1 MSQYASKKAWLA
13 GLLALGTAATLGG
26 CSSPDTVDTPPTKPA
41 EKPADPPVEPGAVD
55 EAKPAS
61 PATAEEKP
69 DEPAKPEEK
78 PADAKPGDAKPGEEK
93 TGKPADIK
101 YADSPAKLLIDEG
114 VQFLTENNL
123 ADAQQK
129 LLNAAK
135 QDPKSATAWYNLA
148 ICQYRMGSDDDALES
163 AKKAFEVNPSYSR
176 AAVLLSVLHLRR
188 GQAAQA
194 VAVLDDALGKRPGDA
209 MLLGAK
215 ARALVA
221 NAEYNRALDACVE
234 ALRLDQSNPEVMRY
248 LAEAYLGLGRVGLAR
263 LALERAYEVY
273 TGEEVK
279 AAISGEESSGPARKQ
294 YELRT
299 AQGGGSWRGVG
310 AEAVTREAGLAHI
323 HYLYGRLYMADSE
336 WESARDQFRK
346 ATQLRADYAEAWN
359 NLGVCWIVARK
370 GDEAV
375 EAVNKALELQPTW
388 IEARINLGSAWRVTR
403 DPEKANKARAAYE
416 QALKQD
422 PRRAE
427 AHFNLG
433 ILFLENPMADM
444 ANDEARFAKSLE
456 YLNAYKEIRGAGID
470 AKDPIDKY
478 ISDAKLFLTQE
489 QTKRI
494 NAEKN
499 AKEAEEYKRKK
510 AEEDAKKA
518 DEDAKKAAD
527 EAAKKQAAEDAKRA
541 EEDAKRAEEEAKKKA
556 EETPAPTPPP
566 DGAAPAPAPDGSAPA
581 PSPAPDGAAPAPSPE
596 PAPAPAPSPEPAP
609 APPPSD
615 GKKDEPPPAPPS
627 EPAPTPA
634 PPPSDDKKEEPP
646 PPPPPPSD
654 PAPAPPA
661 PPSEDKPEEPPPPPP
676 GA

>member
-26 CSSPDTVDTPPTKPA
+26 CSSPDTVDTPPPKPA
-41 EKPADPPVEPGAVD
+41 EKPEEKPADPPATPGAVD

-78 PADAKPGDAKPGEEK
+78 PADAKPGDSKP
-93 TGKPADIK
+93 GKPADIK

-148 ICQYRMGSDDDALES
+148 ICQYRMGADDDALES

-194 VAVLDDALGKRPGDA
+194 VAVVDDALAKRPGDA

-294 YELRT
+294 YELRS

-323 HYLYGRLYMADSE
+323 HYLYGRLYMADGE

-346 ATQLRADYAEAWN
+346 ATQLRVDYAEAWN

-444 ANDEARFAKSLE
+444 ANDEARYAKSLE

-478 ISDAKLFLTQE
+478 IADAKLFLTQE

-541 EEDAKRAEEEAKKKA
+541 EEEAKKKA

-581 PSPAPDGAAPAPSPE
+581 PSPE

-609 APPPSD
+609 TPAPPPAD

-627 EPAPTPA
+627 DPAPTPA
-634 PPPSDDKKEEPP
+634 PPPSDDKKDE
-646 PPPPPPSD
+646 PPPPPSD
-654 PAPAPPA
+654 PAPTPPA

>member
-1 MSQYASKKAWLA
+1 MSQYTSRNAWLA
-13 GLLALGTAATLGG
+13 GLVALSLGGSASG
-26 CSSPDTVDTPPTKPA
+26 CSSPDTVDTPPA
-41 EKPADPPVEPGAVD
+41 DKPADKPPEKAPETPPAAEPAAPAADATPAVAAGD
-55 EAKPAS
+55 
-61 PATAEEKP
+61 EKP
-69 DEPAKPEEK
+69 GDK
-78 PADAKPGDAKPGEEK
+78 PADDKPGDAKPGDKPAE
-93 TGKPADIK
+93 GAGGRPADIK
-101 YADSPAKLLIDEG
+101 FADSPAKGLIDEG
-114 VQFLTENNL
+114 VQFLAENNL

-129 LLNAAK
+129 LLNATK
-135 QDPKSATAWYNLA
+135 QDPKSATAWFNLA
-148 ICQYRMGSDDDALES
+148 ICQYRLGANDDALEA
-163 AKKAFEVNPSYSR
+163 AKKAVELNPSYSR
-176 AAVLLSVLHLRR
+176 AAVLLSVLYLRL
-188 GQAAQA
+188 GQPPLA
-194 VAVLDDALGKRPGDA
+194 VKVLEDALAKRPGDA

-221 NAEYNRALDACVE
+221 NAEYNRALETCVE

-294 YELRT
+294 YDLRL

-310 AEAVTREAGLAHI
+310 AEATSREAGLAHI
-323 HYLYGRLYMADSE
+323 HYLYGRLYMGDSE

-346 ATQLRADYAEAWN
+346 ATQLRPDYAEAWN

-375 EAVNKALELQPTW
+375 EAINKALELQPTW
-388 IEARINLGSAWRVTR
+388 IEARVNLGSAWRVTR
-403 DPEKANKARAAYE
+403 DPEKASKARAAYE
-416 QALKQD
+416 TALKQD

-433 ILFLENPMADM
+433 ILYLENSMADL
-444 ANDEARFAKSLE
+444 ANEEARYAKSLE

-478 ISDAKLFLTQE
+478 IADAKLFLTQE

-499 AKEAEEYKRKK
+499 GKEAEEYKRKK

-518 DEDAKKAAD
+518 E
-527 EAAKKQAAEDAKRA
+527 EEAKKQADLEAKKA
-541 EEDAKRAEEEAKKKA
+541 EEEAKKRAEEEAKKPP
-556 EETPAPTPPP
+556 EGPAPPDGTPPATPP
-566 DGAAPAPAPDGSAPA
+566 DGAAPPATPPDGTL
-581 PSPAPDGAAPAPSPE
+581 PSPPPADGAGASKTEEKKEEKKEEPKKEE
-596 PAPAPAPSPEPAP
+596 PAPAPAPAP
-609 APPPSD
+609 APPA
-615 GKKDEPPPAPPS
+615 E
-627 EPAPTPA
+627 
-634 PPPSDDKKEEPP
+634 DKKEEPP
-646 PPPPPPSD
+646 PPPPAPEPA

-661 PPSEDKPEEPPPPPP
+661 EGKPDEPPPPPP

>member
-1 MSQYASKKAWLA
+1 MSQYTSKQAWLA
-13 GLLALGTAATLGG
+13 GLLALSLGSSISA
-26 CSSPDTVDTPPTKPA
+26 CSSPETVETPPVD
-41 EKPADPPVEPGAVD
+41 KPAD
-55 EAKPAS
+55 KPADK
-61 PATAEEKP
+61 PEDKPADKPADVPAEATAAA
-69 DEPAKPEEK
+69 PAAEATAGADTGEDK
-78 PADAKPGDAKPGEEK
+78 PADAKPEDKPAAAAG
-93 TGKPADIK
+93 GRPADIK
-101 YADSPAKLLIDEG
+101 YADSPAKGLIDEG
-114 VQFLTENNL
+114 VQFLSENNL

-129 LLNAAK
+129 LLNATK
-135 QDPKSATAWYNLA
+135 QDPKSATAWFNLA
-148 ICQYRMGSDDDALES
+148 LCQYRLGANDDALEA
-163 AKKAFEVNPSYSR
+163 AKKAVELNPSYSR
-176 AAVLLSVLHLRR
+176 AAVLLSVLHVRL
-188 GQAAQA
+188 GQAPLA
-194 VAVLDDALGKRPGDA
+194 VKVLEDALAKRPGDA

-221 NAEYNRALDACVE
+221 NSEYNRALETCVE
-234 ALRLDQSNPEVMRY
+234 ALRLDQSNPEAMRY
-248 LAEAYLGLGRVGLAR
+248 LAEAYLGLGRIGLAR

-294 YELRT
+294 YDLRL

-310 AEAVTREAGLAHI
+310 AEAISREGGLAHI
-323 HYLYGRLYMADSE
+323 HYLYGRLYMGDGE

-375 EAVNKALELQPTW
+375 EAINKALELQPTW
-388 IEARINLGSAWRVTR
+388 IEARVNLGSAWRVTR

-416 QALKQD
+416 TALKQD

-433 ILFLENPMADM
+433 ILYLENSMADL
-444 ANDEARFAKSLE
+444 ANEEARYAKSLE

-478 ISDAKLFLTQE
+478 IADAKLFLTQE

-499 AKEAEEYKRKK
+499 SKEAEEYKRKK

-518 DEDAKKAAD
+518 E
-527 EAAKKQAAEDAKRA
+527 EEAKKQAELEAKKA
-541 EEDAKRAEEEAKKKA
+541 EEEAKKRAEEEAKKPP
-556 EETPAPTPPP
+556 EGPTPPP
-566 DGAAPAPAPDGSAPA
+566 EGTPPTTPPDGTSPPAPPPEGTLPTPPPADGAGAAKTEEKKEEKKDEKKDEKREEPAPAPAPPAEEKPA
-581 PSPAPDGAAPAPSPE
+581 PPPSEDKKEEPAPPPPPPPE
-596 PAPAPAPSPEPAP
+596 PAPAPAPPAE
-609 APPPSD
+609 
-615 GKKDEPPPAPPS
+615 GKPD
-627 EPAPTPA
+627 
-634 PPPSDDKKEEPP
+634 EPP
-646 PPPPPPSD
+646 PPPPP
-654 PAPAPPA
+654 
-661 PPSEDKPEEPPPPPP
+661 

>member
-41 EKPADPPVEPGAVD
+41 EKPADPPAEPGAVD

-78 PADAKPGDAKPGEEK
+78 PDDAKPGEEK

-148 ICQYRMGSDDDALES
+148 ICQYRMGSDGDALES

-176 AAVLLSVLHLRR
+176 AAVLLSVLHLRI

-194 VAVLDDALGKRPGDA
+194 VAVLDEALAKRPGDA

-279 AAISGEESSGPARKQ
+279 AAISGEESTGPARKQ

-336 WESARDQFRK
+336 WESARDQLRK

-478 ISDAKLFLTQE
+478 IADAKLFLTQE

-499 AKEAEEYKRKK
+499 TKEAEEYKRKK

-518 DEDAKKAAD
+518 EEDAKKAAD
-527 EAAKKQAAEDAKRA
+527 EAAKKQAA
-541 EEDAKRAEEEAKKKA
+541 EDAKRAEEEAKKKA

-566 DGAAPAPAPDGSAPA
+566 DGAAPAPAPDGAT
-581 PSPAPDGAAPAPSPE
+581 PAPSPE
-596 PAPAPAPSPEPAP
+596 PAPTPAPTPEPAP
-609 APPPSD
+609 APAPPSD
-615 GKKDEPPPAPPS
+615 PP
-627 EPAPTPA
+627 PTPA
-634 PPPSDDKKEEPP
+634 PPPSDDKKDE
-646 PPPPPPSD
+646 PPPPPSD
-654 PAPAPPA
+654 PAPAPAPPA

>member
-1 MSQYASKKAWLA
+1 
-13 GLLALGTAATLGG
+13 
-26 CSSPDTVDTPPTKPA
+26 VDTPPPKPA
-41 EKPADPPVEPGAVD
+41 EKPEEKPADPPATPGAVD

-78 PADAKPGDAKPGEEK
+78 PADAKPGDSKP
-93 TGKPADIK
+93 GKPADIK

-148 ICQYRMGSDDDALES
+148 ICQYRMGADDDALES

-194 VAVLDDALGKRPGDA
+194 VAVVDDALAKRPGDA

-294 YELRT
+294 YELRS

-323 HYLYGRLYMADSE
+323 HYLYGRLYMADGE

-346 ATQLRADYAEAWN
+346 ATQLRVDYAEAWN

-444 ANDEARFAKSLE
+444 ANDEARYAKSLE

-478 ISDAKLFLTQE
+478 IADAKLFLTQE

-541 EEDAKRAEEEAKKKA
+541 EEEAKKKA

-581 PSPAPDGAAPAPSPE
+581 PSPE

-609 APPPSD
+609 TPAPPPAD

-627 EPAPTPA
+627 DPAPTPA
-634 PPPSDDKKEEPP
+634 PPPSDDKKDE
-646 PPPPPPSD
+646 PPPPPSD
-654 PAPAPPA
+654 PAPTPPA